1 MSKIIIDKEFEELI
15 PPLSEFEYE
24 KLRLSIIAYGCRD
37 PLVVWKDENILL
49 DGHNRYRICTE
60 NDIEFKVER
69 IMKTSRQTAKN
80 WMILNQL
87 GRRNLSPDAASL
99 LRGKIYLG
107 QKKDHG
113 GDHGQQKAKKDQE
126 NPSGQNDHQ
135 PKTEEIVAK
144 QTGVAPR
151 TIRRD
156 AKFAE
161 AVEEKGLTG
170 DVLAGK
176 VKRRDVMKPPEVP
189 REWDWDK
196 ELFTILTYLRR
207 KFGDVPVTVK
217 ADFWQQIIESKDQIL

>member
-1 MSKIIIDKEFEELI
+1 MSKPKVIIDPEFQELI
-15 PPLSEFEYE
+15 PPLSESEYE
-24 KLRLSIIAYGCRD
+24 QLRLSIIGDGCRD
-37 PLVVWKDENILL
+37 PLVVWKGENILL
-49 DGHNRYRICTE
+49 DGHNRYRICNE
-60 NDIEFKVER
+60 NDIEYKIEHLY
-69 IMKTSRQTAKN
+69 ISSRQSAKN
-80 WMILNQL
+80 FMILNQL

-107 QKKDHG
+107 QKKDPHDG
-113 GDHGQQKAKKDQE
+113 GKGKE
-126 NPSGQNDHQ
+126 RSGGKNDHQ
-135 PKTEEIVAK
+135 LKTEEIVAK

-196 ELFTILTYLRR
+196 ALSLFSKYVH
-207 KFGDVPVTVK
+207 KHFADVPATDKTEYRK
-217 ADFWQQIIESKDQIL
+217 ACGEILEAAR

>member
-1 MSKIIIDKEFEELI
+1 MSKPKIIIDPEFAELI
-15 PPLSEFEYE
+15 PPLSESEYE
-24 KLRLSIIAYGCRD
+24 QLRLSIIGDGCRD
-37 PLVVWKDENILL
+37 PLVVWKGENILL

-60 NDIEFKVER
+60 NDIQYKVEYLY
-69 IMKTSRQTAKN
+69 ISSRQEAKN
-80 WMILNQL
+80 FMILNQL

-107 QKKDHG
+107 QKKEHG
-113 GDHGQQKAKKDQE
+113 APVGNTNNNVKSQ
-126 NPSGQNDHQ
+126 SGKNCHQ

-144 QTGVAPR
+144 QTGVSPR
-151 TIRRD
+151 TVRND

-196 ELFTILTYLRR
+196 ALSLFSKYVD
-207 KFGDVPVTVK
+207 KHFADVPATDKTEYRK
-217 ADFWQQIIESKDQIL
+217 ACGEILEASR